1 MDALKNLITARLYW
15 AEVITKPSTDYESR
29 LGRVHQ
35 VSNRNGVIDDM
46 VIIEGTRRCTLYRI
60 EKAA

>member
-1 MDALKNLITARLYW
+1 MDGLKQLIKTRLYW
-15 AEVITKPSTDYESR
+15 AEVNTQPSTDYESR

-35 VSNRNGVIDDM
+35 VSNRNGVIGDM
-46 VIIEGTRRCTLYRI
+46 VIIEGTRCALYRI